1 MAGVDEE
8 FRQYCQ
14 SLGLEKNVQKMAWAL
29 WSTLSKSTA
38 EDIQVGGK
46 CLSQD
51 LTLPMLGPKKK
62 VVCFL

>member
-8 FRQYCQ
+8 FLRYCQ

-51 LTLPMLGPKKK
+51 LS
-62 VVCFL
+62 